1 MVTFLRAKFGS
12 EIDEALKWAVRQRK
26 VIQFLPDPGN
36 NRIVFWDDVFGSL
49 IDAFDQISGMSKFVD
64 ALYTYLVSFTT
75 GDANKV
81 VRNSGLDGLEC

>member
-1 MVTFLRAKFGS
+1 M
-12 EIDEALKWAVRQRK
+12 
-26 VIQFLPDPGN
+26 
-36 NRIVFWDDVFGSL
+36 FWDDVFGSL